1 MAHWFSPKVCHT
13 FCNKAAAV
21 CYGDANLIFGF
32 AYPVRLLE
40 ATICSATQGACMI
53 ACNRYF
59 LTMGYA
65 LPIVT
70 FTAFLLW
77 WYYNYYYER
86 EDGAR
91 GGKDDKKDKRD

>member
-1 MAHWFSPKVCHT
+1 
-13 FCNKAAAV
+13 
-21 CYGDANLIFGF
+21 
-32 AYPVRLLE
+32 
-40 ATICSATQGACMI
+40 MI